1 MDKRV
6 HWHVLGA
13 GAMGCLWAADL
24 ARAGHEVTL
33 LLKPDHPAGTGSVM
47 VEDGQSVQSSII
59 RTAHTSTQPIQH
71 LLVCTKA
78 TDTVTAVTMHHASL
92 TEDACVVLLQNGMGQ
107 HQQLAERFPGIRL
120 YAALSTDGAWLKAPF
135 HVVHAGHGLTRIGGY
150 TRNATATALLP
161 ALHALAL
168 PIEWTDDIM
177 PALWLKLAINCA
189 INGLTALHDCLNGE
203 LLDDGPRQRTMQQL
217 CEEVAAVMQATGIAV
232 TTGDHLYQAAVET
245 AQKTA
250 GNRSS
255 TLQDFRA
262 GRATEI
268 PALNGYIVSA
278 GERLGIATPANRDIV
293 DRIMQRRP
301 LPPSTA

>member
-1 MDKRV
+1 MDKHV

-13 GAMGCLWAADL
+13 GAMGCLWAAHL

-33 LLKPDHPAGTGSVM
+33 LLKPGHPASTNSVI
-47 VEDGQSVQSSII
+47 VENGQSVQSSIL
-59 RTAHTSTQPIQH
+59 RTAHTSTQPIRY

-78 TDTVTAVTMHHASL
+78 TDAVAAVTRHHASL
-92 TEDACVVLLQNGMGQ
+92 AEDACVVLLQNGMGQ
-107 HQQLAERFPGIRL
+107 HQQLAAHFPGIRL

-150 TRNATATALLP
+150 TRDATATALLP

-203 LLDDGPRQRTMQQL
+203 LLDDGPRQHTMQQL
-217 CEEVAAVMQATGIAV
+217 CEEVATVMQASGITV
-232 TTGDHLYQAAVET
+232 TTGDSLYHAAVET

-250 GNRSS
+250 KNRSS
-255 TLQDFRA
+255 TLQDIRT

-268 PALNGYIVSA
+268 PALNGYVVSA

-293 DRIMQRRP
+293 ERIMQRQQ
-301 LPPSTA
+301 PSPSRA